1 MVTAAPRTV
10 NAADA
15 VEQISRQENKLLS
28 SVAASSSQT
37 SARDRRQRASDRFA
51 AENQASKT
59 GRTSDYIRE
68 LNTSEVM
75 LDHLSKQL
83 QNAASK
89 AKKEQG
95 KLVFTDQASLDSYRN
110 LESEYQSTWEK
121 YNTTLKG
128 YRQLVWKD
136 ASSKEKAEL
145 VKSAVDAGEDATALY
160 PELLIYGDL
169 IPLTKGT
176 TKEEIERYLT
186 QKENLSLESKIS
198 DSERRVSELRKH
210 YTEAVP
216 DLEVANNELA
226 AALAAQD
233 EAVRNLSAYPG
244 EASQKAYEAAVA
256 RVEAAKKAVD
266 QPGDELKTAEAE
278 VEELKSSLY
287 FNKARLDLLQLD
299 PVLVEQVNQVPQ
311 WKEEARESQRSP
323 GKGYNLSIDG
333 PRKARRDQA
342 NAMIKQTTEAL
353 KSAGLSDEAIERV
366 YDVAQRDFNANKTKE
381 MTERLSE
388 NAGSN
393 FFAGAGL
400 TLLTVPAN
408 LASGIGFLGKAIDI
422 AKNKFSDEYV
432 PLDWNSAGMQPYHA
446 TSAVRGG
453 ASEAIENSWA
463 GEVGSFLY
471 QTGTS
476 MLDSAA
482 VAAVTATTGIPA
494 YHLLGGSA
502 ATSAMMEAKERGA
515 TDGQA
520 LAMGFFSGVAES
532 LFEKVSVEN
541 LLSLEKPDSIRAFLR
556 NTAKQSFAEGS
567 EEFNTSIANIL
578 TDAVIMR
585 DKSAFNQAVEA
596 YIAGGSTKEEAQ
608 RKALVDTVKDIGLQ
622 ALGGAVSGGLMG
634 GFRSAQLLYGYYRDT
649 TEIGK
654 AVRAD
659 RAVANEMEKAKLLDV
674 QISDKLAKAY
684 ENGTALDDRLLGEL
698 ALANEEATAQLVG
711 RALQSTDATTV
722 SLAQDLAQDTEVG
735 KVVRGMTAEEISA
748 LKAAVDTE
756 SDRSGDGSM
765 TTSAGQKP
773 SAASRLDSIE
783 TAFTDLGMQM
793 QAAEKKAVIVR
804 KLMSGELIT
813 QKEANALD
821 ISNPSVR
828 SLVSQITGVQLPSK
842 GELTPAALQEL
853 FQNSTAVEIGG
864 AESVEPAA
872 TDMPEFDYREA
883 AKSPEMLDQAKRL
896 YAEITGEVDSNGE
909 LPVSYREFEAR
920 YRTGVNAKATNTQ
933 VALAYQQY
941 LDDTQTRPFAGR
953 RLTYNEF
960 RSEMLTAP
968 GADQLTEADIRS
980 LFEQAPKNRDFVDV
994 VQERSRSRTAAVEEA
1009 AQKTQA
1015 ARRDSAV
1022 TYLKKALSKTGIKDI
1037 VVEYDGV
1044 FDPDARVNGG
1054 VANAYIQNGV
1064 IHLNGNR
1071 VTTEEA
1077 VYYVLGH
1084 ELTHRAYDADG
1095 AQILTDIIDSFRE
1108 LDARGAIAPGSLSDR
1123 VKNIDQEL
1131 QSIRER
1137 YGEVME
1143 NTAGLER
1150 PWMAEEELAG
1160 DLMSYLFGDPKVMD
1174 AILGVKPSLIDRAQ
1188 SFVQRMIR
1196 KLKGGDAEVTKILE
1210 RLSDRFAEALN
1221 KTAQADLENGTPVD
1235 VATEI
1240 RYSIEF
1246 DQQFMDKAEQLKGGN
1261 VSQEVMDQARKDRA
1275 EIAEFLSKN
1284 REALRLP
1291 PDVMG
1296 NTQFGDSSY
1305 GITEENTTVCIRS
1318 MAADDLMDA
1327 IAEHLGR
1334 PLTVEDTIT
1343 VSQELFNFTD
1353 KPECLYCYVA
1363 MDRKANRQYL
1373 GRYIQQRDTALK
1385 DLESGMTVKQ
1395 AYEQFLDGRKDTKQ
1409 MRNRFNM
1416 WRNATELITLSDV
1429 ASTKNML
1436 EAAARSPETARQ
1448 IADAQAYARSAAW
1461 PKKRVGFA
1469 AYNNHI
1475 LKWSA
1480 GKVNTLNQHYGMRMY
1495 SFSDF
1500 SPAFILEDM
1509 QRVTDAA
1516 VKGLKVL
1523 AYTKELDFARI
1534 FAPSGMSI
1542 NISVFGYDDGNGG
1555 VAQDGM
1561 QGADWAET
1569 QKLREQYPGVGSV
1582 FVATN
1587 DNQVNWALDQDW
1599 IDVVIPFHMVRT
1611 GSEVAKYFGWTNYTQ
1626 MSSDVKRVQDGWT
1639 KGQDA
1644 SSIYPNEHQNN
1655 KEMYLA
1661 ACEDNHLTPRFEKWA
1676 DHPNYMKLVNET
1688 RLPEAATNPVQPV
1701 FDMDAAYASL
1711 EEMRKRG
1718 GYYVPIGGTV
1728 VEMQGIASEI
1738 AEKLPTDARYSL
1750 TSEQAEAERIEFSD
1764 TGIRYSLREK
1774 EPPVK
1779 TGVAYKVFYAKDG
1792 QLYPP
1797 MVANPGGAGTPVGV
1811 WLDAD
1816 IGQAAPPSK
1825 TGRMQVQAGGKGT
1838 NAAKG
1843 SLAFRPGWHLGDIPQ
1858 AKQFARK
1865 NPETGAKDLFP
1876 TDFVW
1881 AECEYAMDVDYQ
1893 EEAMSYGYTENG
1905 KFRHSYAGLPK
1916 LPTDGYYRYRTNPNP
1931 DTVPWIITGAMKVN
1945 RILTDAETDAIC
1957 REAGVEP
1964 MQRQGGPMDDARLES
1979 LGLKAGS
1986 TADTDLLN
1994 ARYSLTNTTDS
2005 AGKKLSQEQVEFF
2018 KDSKVRDTDGRLKV
2032 MYHGTAYGGQ
2042 FTVFDP
2048 DKISLLANSSHYGPG
2063 FYFTDVQRWAREYT
2077 KSKDI
2082 MMNRWKKGPGANLF
2096 KSYLN
2101 ITNPL
2106 ELKTG
2111 TRTLTDDQVRQLIE
2125 SSTYEWAKGY
2135 WKWQLLDDR
2144 SASDED
2150 AYDAFVS
2157 EAENWDDQQIVQ
2169 NVVKWFNSGSELLD
2183 AMKRVTGF
2191 DGIHSRAKAG
2201 DQEGDIYVVFSSE
2214 QVKNVDN
2221 RTPTS
2226 DPDIRYS
2233 LSDADRNVET
2243 AEKFFGTT
2251 NSWVETGYLLRDGQ
2265 KLDFSG
2271 RHDGAPGGAR
2281 YVDHRDVRD
2290 ALGLDYGGDDYSGAM
2305 VQFMREGNIRIM
2317 PEYNGI
2323 NLSVAPTKAQESAI
2337 RDYVNWADGEVIVDL
2352 DATDGTTVAS
2362 VEYPAGTSSSRVLQD
2377 IRGYFNEGTVPQQP
2391 GMRYSISD
2399 EKPYAEQLHEALTG
2413 ELNLSGVGNVK
2424 SAIYVAKE
2432 PTALLQEL
2440 GFGDY
2445 PLVMTQKH
2453 AIDIN
2458 AQRWDSEGN
2467 VLPGADHNHQI
2478 PEEMLASFPELI
2490 QSDVAAVF
2498 KANPGTDR
2506 TRGSVILLT
2515 TQTDAKG
2522 NPVVITLRPNGTS
2535 VTYNGVNGPAHIV
2548 TSVYGRE
2555 NFGRWLENQRKHG
2568 AVLYV
2573 NEKRASAIP
2582 VGTRGANTDAT
2593 RYADVSSG
2601 SKTANTSSPVF
2612 NQSVQQ
2618 QDGDVKTVADWF
2630 AENYPDSF
2638 DTILGSR
2645 DLTGDREN
2653 VGPRRFS
2660 LTPEFQEWFRENYGG
2675 TTVTEQRVRRTMDRQ
2690 EKRLAETK
2698 QAADSRVQDLNLA
2711 WRMNTTAEQR
2721 RQRQALDA
2729 RRREEV
2735 GRARNEKLAAVRAE
2749 QEIAKIEKRVALEDQ
2764 DLAWKIFSEDQVRS
2778 TRRAERARAADA
2790 LNQQK
2795 QQSQEQ
2801 IRQEREISK
2810 AEKKALID
2818 DARVYAKRKAA
2829 ERLRIRED
2837 AYSTEKAQ
2845 RKDNEKLRRNAAKA
2859 ALRSS
2864 KKVQEIRQREEVKQG
2879 MVDTLRKSPKD
2890 RVFVEKL
2897 QGIAQAVRTLG
2908 RSTYR
2913 GFVSDIADLERFGK
2927 RQTSDMRVDTLAT
2940 VYRGANTTVE
2950 RLYTDGLYDKAG
2962 NRVGD
2967 AMQDVFLVKEGK
2979 KVNEAKQ
2986 ALLQDYMLHRHNV
2999 DRMSLESRA
3008 MGQLEAFEQQNPWLP
3023 EMESKEF
3030 AKLVAMTDAETK
3042 RLGKEQA
3049 RSLAQQY
3056 AVLLNRV
3063 AEARNKPI
3071 FADSNGNAV
3080 RAETSQEIVNRYEQE
3095 NPWLVDKAQGIYN
3108 WWDQF
3113 MRIWAIGD
3121 SLTLEQYEQMREIY
3135 PHYVPTYRADK
3146 DSIGGVG
3153 FVGAKGASVQQA
3165 VKKAK
3170 GGFSE
3175 VINIED
3181 SFANIAQKIVRQSRL
3196 NEVYMNIMDT
3206 LMLDEDGTFADFGLF
3221 DWESIGATEN
3231 SPIRELLEMDSAQD
3245 VKPSLSQDSDGYKLT
3260 AWRNGEQVSA
3270 IISEDLFKSIYNL
3283 AGTDSKHWFY
3293 RGALKVGNKLTSP
3306 MKTAITGINPN
3317 FALRN
3322 VSRDLPTAIVNSV
3335 SGLAFPKYWAQAAL
3349 DMAAAGAISNNTMR
3363 SMLSAV
3369 SVDISKLQGS
3379 ADRWLQFQALGGTHS
3394 GYYNNESGFAKAM
3407 STGPSVGSQV
3417 VEKIGTFNEATES
3430 MTRFAEYLATIDR
3443 MGDTY
3448 ENRLQGI
3455 KNAAEVTVDFG
3466 RHGSVGKVVNA
3477 WIPYWNP
3484 AVQGINKMW
3493 RSIAST
3499 DQPGGFSLKRALG
3512 TVGRAATTTVV
3523 WEAILQAVIR
3533 ALGRDDEWEQFSDRT
3548 KDTYYLIP
3556 LKGEHQW
3563 LKIPKNREWGAVLGT
3578 PFMRMLEYANGR
3590 ENPFENY
3597 VETSL
3602 VPNFL
3607 PGWITD
3613 IIGLQQYI
3621 DLATNEDF
3629 AGRDI
3634 VPYSLAQGS
3643 RGEQW
3648 DEDTSYYSIWL
3659 TNAWNAVAGDKLS
3672 EVIGSD
3678 LTASPMHL
3686 DFILSSYFGDFA
3698 DIIQKA
3704 ASVGIWKGE
3713 DPIES
3718 IGNAALSSVTTP
3730 WVANE
3735 LRSSQVVTD
3744 YFDLLDRLDKE
3755 VQDAATQDSRN
3766 GTDLKQKSTAY
3777 QARQAIKKLYG
3788 DRISELYKVINNT
3801 ENETEQTTAREEIAA
3816 LAQQAMSYYD
3826 DIAAGR
3832 VENPILDA
3840 EYADLPADV
3849 SAELIRLDGM
3859 TEDYS
3864 FTPSSNP
3871 SKTYSVPGQKYHQYK
3886 IETDEQKDQFDALY
3900 MENYGQMMSAALQT
3914 SEYQAASDTGK
3925 AEILE
3930 ETRDQVLEATKE
3942 QFFSWLD
3949 QNNATVE
3956 RKPLPIDLPTEV
3968 AEEIYRLDDYTSD
3981 YSFAPSPSPSAKYT
3995 DPRRKDKEYVLD
4007 DAMKEE
4013 FTRIYSDVY
4022 AELAEKTMRKPKYR
4036 SANDA
4041 KKAAML
4047 EEMRSEVLDKTKDR
4061 FFDWLRDSGVESVK
4075 KEKD

>member
-1 MVTAAPRTV
+1 MFKKEFLQQADARKRQQEERDRFASSRATTPSDNGYVSTAALRPEASKEALT
-10 NAADA
+10 NPIGAST
-15 VEQISRQENKLLS
+15 ISSGINKT
-28 SVAASSSQT
+28 SVPGGT
-37 SARDRRQRASDRFA
+37 NVDRRQRASDRY
-51 AENQASKT
+51 AEEHQASKT
-59 GRTSDYIRE
+59 GKTSDYIRE
-68 LNTSEVM
+68 LNTYEVK
-75 LDHLSKQL
+75 LGALGKQMDEVSAEVRQPDGSL
-83 QNAASK
+83 AFK
-89 AKKEQG
+89 
-95 KLVFTDQASLDSYRN
+95 DQASLSRFEKMAKDYEDLWSQYKPTLEGYRN
-110 LESEYQSTWEK
+110 QVWDDSTTAQKAAFIKEALDNGDDPVKIYPKLSK
-121 YNTTLKG
+121 YG
-128 YRQLVWKD
+128 
-136 ASSKEKAEL
+136 
-145 VKSAVDAGEDATALY
+145 KSL
-160 PELLIYGDL
+160 PF
-169 IPLTKGT
+169 TKT
-176 TKEEIERYLT
+176 STETDIERYLL
-186 QKENLSLESKIS
+186 QKDNEALEKEIPES
-198 DSERRVSELRKH
+198 RKRLDAASREH
-210 YTEAVP
+210 ANSSAEMV
-216 DLEVANNELA
+216 VANQELEA
-226 AALAAQD
+226 ARAALD
-233 EAVRNLSAYPG
+233 EAARNLDMFPG
-244 EASQKAYEAAVA
+244 EESQKAYDAAVK
-256 RVEAAKKAVD
+256 RVEEAQAAFDAPNQKLDSAAADLEQMRYRQYMNKYRLD
-266 QPGDELKTAEAE
+266 YLDLRPELAEKVKLVPELEQKDSVFEISTEYRRAE
-278 VEELKSSLY
+278 VEQRKAKQELDENPSAENQRAY
-287 FNKARLDLLQLD
+287 DEATARLEAARNLRLGDAKAQIEETRDALK
-299 PVLVEQVNQVPQ
+299 
-311 WKEEARESQRSP
+311 KE
-323 GKGYNLSIDG
+323 GYSEESID
-333 PRKARRDQA
+333 RLIEVARQDYNAEQA
-342 NAMIKQTTEAL
+342 AAMMKRISEEVDGSTFAKI
-353 KSAGLSDEAIERV
+353 GLSLA
-366 YDVAQRDFNANKTKE
+366 
-381 MTERLSE
+381 S
-388 NAGSN
+388 
-393 FFAGAGL
+393 
-400 TLLTVPAN
+400 VPMN
-408 LASGIGFLGKAIDI
+408 LVSGIGFLGKAVDI
-422 AKNKFSDEYV
+422 AKNQFSGSYTPV
-432 PLDWNSAGMQPYHA
+432 DWNSDSMQAGL
-446 TSAVRGG
+446 G
-453 ASEAIENSWA
+453 AQTIRSEVAEAIGESWA
-463 GEVGSFLY
+463 GGAGSFFY
-471 QTGTS
+471 QTGMS
-476 MLDSAA
+476 MVDSSA
-482 VAAVTATTGIPA
+482 VAFLTATTGLPA

-502 ATSAMMEAKERGA
+502 ATSAMLEAKERGA
-515 TDGQA
+515 SDGQA
-520 LAMGFFSGVAES
+520 LVLGLLSGVAES
-532 LFEKVSVEN
+532 LFEKVSVER
-541 LLSLEKPDSIRAFLR
+541 LLAMSRPASLRATVTNAL
-556 NTAKQSFAEGS
+556 KQGGAEAS
-567 EEFNTSIANIL
+567 EEFNTAIANWISDGL
-578 TDAVIMR
+578 IMGDLSSYNLSKQR
-585 DKSAFNQAVEA
+585 ALDDGATE
-596 YIAGGSTKEEAQ
+596 EEAA
-608 RKALVDTVKDIGLQ
+608 KTAALEMLKQVGLD
-622 ALGGAVSGGLMG
+622 ALGGFLSGGVMG
-634 GFRSAQLLYGYYRDT
+634 GVRSLQLYTQYNGDMEQLG
-649 TEIGK
+649 
-654 AVRAD
+654 RAI
-659 RAVANEMEKAKLLDV
+659 RAERRVADELEKAKLLGV
-674 QISDKLAKAY
+674 QIPDKLDSAY
-684 ENGTALDDRLLGEL
+684 KNGTALDDKLLGEL
-698 ALANEEATAQLVG
+698 AVSNEGAA
-711 RALQSTDATTV
+711 V
-722 SLAQDLAQDTEVG
+722 SLVNSALATQDPLAVAVAGPYIRATDSGSVMGT
-735 KVVRGMTAEEISA
+735 MTAEDVASLQTA
-748 LKAAVDTE
+748 LKDFQSSPAGSRAQRAGTNAVAVE
-756 SDRSGDGSM
+756 KE
-765 TTSAGQKP
+765 TTQVQSNTVAQT
-773 SAASRLDSIE
+773 STRLDSIE
-783 TAFTDLGMQM
+783 TAFTDQGMQLKTA
-793 QAAEKKAVIVR
+793 QRKAAVVR

-828 SLVSQITGVQLPSK
+828 DLVSRITGVQLPSK

-853 FQNSTAVEIGG
+853 FQSTTAVETEGT
-864 AESVEPAA
+864 ESVESTA
-872 TDMPEFDYREA
+872 TAEFDYREA
-883 AKSPEMLDQAKRL
+883 AKSPEMMDQAKRL

-909 LPVSYREFEAR
+909 LPVSYREFETR
-920 YRTGVNAKATNTQ
+920 YRTGENAKATNTQ

-1009 AQKTQA
+1009 AQKTRA

-1108 LDARGAIAPGSLSDR
+1108 LDSRGAIAPGALSDR

-1143 NTAGLER
+1143 NTSGLER

-1174 AILGVKPSLIDRAQ
+1174 AILGVRPSLMDHAH

-1196 KLKGGDAEVTKILE
+1196 KLKGGDTEVTQILQ

-1221 KTAQADLENGTPVD
+1221 KTARADLESGTPVD
-1235 VATEI
+1235 VDTEI

-1246 DQQFMDKAEQLKGGN
+1246 DQQFMDKAEQQNGGR

-1284 REALRLP
+1284 REKLSLP

-1305 GITEENTTVCIRS
+1305 GLTEENTTVCIRS

-1334 PLTVEDTIT
+1334 PLTVEDTII

-1385 DLESGMTVKQ
+1385 DLESGMPVKQ
-1395 AYEQFLDGRKDTKQ
+1395 AYEKFLDGRKDTKQ
-1409 MRNRFNM
+1409 MRDRFKM
-1416 WRNATELITLSDV
+1416 WQNATDLITLSDV

-1436 EAAARSPETARQ
+1436 EAAARSPEAARQ

-1534 FAPSGMSI
+1534 FAPTGMSI

-1569 QKLREQYPGVGSV
+1569 QKLRELYPGVGSV

-1661 ACEDNHLTPRFEKWA
+1661 ACEDNHLTPRFEKWVE
-1676 DHPNYMKLVNET
+1676 HPNYMKLVNET
-1688 RLPEAATNPVQPV
+1688 RLPEAATNPVQPI
-1701 FDMDAAYASL
+1701 FNMDAAYASL
-1711 EEMRKRG
+1711 EEMQKRG

-1728 VEMQGIASEI
+1728 EEMQGIASEI

-1750 TSEQAEAERIEFSD
+1750 TD
-1764 TGIRYSLREK
+1764 
-1774 EPPVK
+1774 
-1779 TGVAYKVFYAKDG
+1779 
-1792 QLYPP
+1792 
-1797 MVANPGGAGTPVGV
+1797 
-1811 WLDAD
+1811 
-1816 IGQAAPPSK
+1816 
-1825 TGRMQVQAGGKGT
+1825 
-1838 NAAKG
+1838 
-1843 SLAFRPGWHLGDIPQ
+1843 
-1858 AKQFARK
+1858 
-1865 NPETGAKDLFP
+1865 
-1876 TDFVW
+1876 
-1881 AECEYAMDVDYQ
+1881 
-1893 EEAMSYGYTENG
+1893 
-1905 KFRHSYAGLPK
+1905 
-1916 LPTDGYYRYRTNPNP
+1916 
-1931 DTVPWIITGAMKVN
+1931 
-1945 RILTDAETDAIC
+1945 
-1957 REAGVEP
+1957 
-1964 MQRQGGPMDDARLES
+1964 
-1979 LGLKAGS
+1979 
-1986 TADTDLLN
+1986 
-1994 ARYSLTNTTDS
+1994 TTDS
-2005 AGKKLSQEQVEFF
+2005 AGKKLSQEQVDFF
-2018 KDSKVRDTDGRLKV
+2018 KDSKVRDDDGHLKV

-2082 MMNRWKKGPGANLF
+2082 MTNRWKKGPGANLF

-2106 ELKTG
+2106 ELEAG
-2111 TRTLTDDQVRQLIE
+2111 VRTLTDSQVRQLIE
-2125 SSTYEWAKGY
+2125 SSTYEWAKGH

-2144 SASDED
+2144 SAPDE
-2150 AYDAFVS
+2150 AVYDAFVA
-2157 EAENWDDQQIVQ
+2157 EARNWDDQRIVQ
-2169 NVVKWFNSGSELLD
+2169 NVVKWFNSGSELLNT
-2183 AMKRVTGF
+2183 MKRVTDY
-2191 DGIHSRAKAG
+2191 DGIHGRAKAG
-2201 DQEGDIYVVFSSE
+2201 DLEGDIYVVFSSE

-2221 RTPTS
+2221 RMPTNDPDIRYSLQDSEGKELSSEQVEFFKDSKARDPQGRLLKLYHGTGADFTVFDMSRAGENFPDRGGDLGAYFTPFQDTARGYATNFSDGGRIEAVYLNLENPLIVEDEGWGSAIAQIDTRSSDLRRWALSGGHDGIIVRSLDYEMDDAGTPDAVYVAFSPEQIKRVDNLTPTN
-2226 DPDIRYS
+2226 DADIRYS
-2233 LSDADRNVET
+2233 LSDADQNVKT

-2251 NSWVETGYLLRDGQ
+2251 NSWIETGYLLRDGQ

-2317 PEYNGI
+2317 PETNGI

-2337 RDYVNWADGEVIVDL
+2337 RDYVAWADGEVIVDL
-2352 DATDGTTVAS
+2352 DTTDGATVAS
-2362 VEYPAGTSSSRVLQD
+2362 VEYPTGTSSRRVLQD
-2377 IRGYFNEGTVPQQP
+2377 IRGYFNEGAVPQQP
-2391 GMRYSISD
+2391 NRRYSISD

-2413 ELNLSGVGNVK
+2413 GLTLDGAGDVK
-2424 SAIYVAKE
+2424 SAIYVMKE

-2458 AQRWDSEGN
+2458 AQRWDADGN
-2467 VLPGADHNHQI
+2467 ILSGADHNHQI
-2478 PEEMLASFPELI
+2478 SEEMLASLPELI

-2498 KANPGTDR
+2498 RADPRGER

-2515 TQTDAKG
+2515 TQQDDHG
-2522 NPVVITLRPNGTS
+2522 NPVVIALRPNGS
-2535 VTYNGVNGPAHIV
+2535 NVVYNGEVGPAHV
-2548 TSVYGRE
+2548 VASVYGRE
-2555 NFGRWLENQRKHG
+2555 NLGSWLQNQVRHG
-2568 AVLYV
+2568 TILYV
-2573 NEKRASAIP
+2573 NEKKAQAVPVETFGASFASW
-2582 VGTRGANTDAT
+2582 
-2593 RYADVSSG
+2593 YAG
-2601 SKTANTSSPVF
+2601 INP
-2612 NQSVQQ
+2612 Q
-2618 QDGDVKTVADWF
+2618 G
-2630 AENYPDSF
+2630 F
-2638 DTILGSR
+2638 DTILGQR
-2645 DLTGDREN
+2645 DQTVNREN
-2653 VGPRRFS
+2653 LGARRYS

-2675 TTVTEQRVRRTMDRQ
+2675 ATVTEQRVRRTMDRQ
-2690 EKRLAETK
+2690 DKRLAETK

-2711 WRMNTTAEQR
+2711 WQMSTTAEQR

-2764 DLAWKIFSEDQVRS
+2764 DLAWKIFSKDQVRS

-2801 IRQEREISK
+2801 IRQERELSK

-2829 ERLRIRED
+2829 ERLRIQED

-2859 ALRSS
+2859 ALRST
-2864 KKVQEIRQREEVKQG
+2864 KKVQQIRQQQEAKQG

-2890 RVFVEKL
+2890 RVFAEKL
-2897 QGIAQAVRTLG
+2897 QDAAQKLRTLG
-2908 RSTYR
+2908 RATYR
-2913 GFVSDIADLERFGK
+2913 GFVSDIVDLEQFGK
-2927 RQTSDMRVDTLAT
+2927 RQASDMRVDTLAT

-2962 NRVGD
+2962 NRIGD

-3008 MGQLEAFEQQNPWLP
+3008 MEQLEAFEQQNPWLP

-3071 FADSNGNAV
+3071 FADSDGNAV
-3080 RAETSQEIVNRYEQE
+3080 RAETSQEIVSRYEQD
-3095 NPWLVDKAQGIYN
+3095 NPWLVDKAQGIYD

-3175 VINIED
+3175 VLNIED

-3245 VKPSLSQDSDGYKLT
+3245 VKPSLSEDSDGYKLT

-3293 RGALKVGNKLTSP
+3293 SGALKAGNKLTSP
-3306 MKTAITGINPN
+3306 MKTAITGVNPN

-3322 VSRDLPTAIVNSV
+3322 ISRDLPTAIINSV

-3349 DMAAAGAISNNTMR
+3349 DMAAAGAISNSTMR

-3379 ADRWLQFQALGGTHS
+3379 ADRWTQFQALGGTHS

-3407 STGPSVGSQV
+3407 STGPSVGSRV

-3523 WEAILQAVIR
+3523 LEAVLQAVIR
-3533 ALGRDDEWEQFSDRT
+3533 SLGRDDEWEQFSDRT

-3563 LKIPKNREWGAVLGT
+3563 LKVPKNREWGAILGT

-3607 PGWITD
+3607 PGGITD
-3613 IIGLQQYI
+3613 MIGLQQYI

-3648 DEDTSYYSIWL
+3648 DEDTSYYSIWIA
-3659 TNAWNAVAGDKLS
+3659 NAWNSVAGDKLS
-3672 EVIGSD
+3672 EAIGSD

-3698 DIIQKA
+3698 DIVQKA

-3718 IGNAALSSVTTP
+3718 IGEAALSSVTTP
-3730 WVANE
+3730 WIANE

-3801 ENETEQTTAREEIAA
+3801 ENASEQTTAREEIAA
-3816 LAQQAMSYYD
+3816 LAQQAMGYYD
-3826 DIAAGR
+3826 DIVAGR

-3871 SKTYSVPGQKYHQYK
+3871 SKTYSVPGQKYHQYQ
-3886 IETDEQKDQFDALY
+3886 IETDKQKDQFDALY

-3949 QNNATVE
+3949 QNGATVE

-4013 FTRIYSDVY
+4013 FTRIYTEVY
-4022 AELAEKTMRKPKYR
+4022 AELAEEIMRKSKYR

-4047 EEMRSEVLDKTKDR
+4047 EEMRSEVLEETKDR
-4061 FFDWLRDSGVESVK
+4061 FFDWLRDSGIESVK